1 MAGQCATRHP
11 EHELGDG
18 SDVPLPKFQ
27 AFVASGRWAAAA
39 EECKFNLDEG
49 TIRYRNK
56 LDRMYFLLAQKV
68 ADQHLPVEYLVI
80 ALDSVLAVQH
90 GLWMLGYN
98 PGPQDG
104 GDGPKTQAGV
114 RVLPDRRGSAG
125 QRRLE

>member
-27 AFVASGRWAAAA
+27 AFVASGWAAAA
-39 EECKFNLDEG
+39 EECKFNPDEG

-80 ALDSVLAVQH
+80 CARL
-90 GLWMLGYN
+90 GLGRSARPVDAGLLN